1 MVCPRDNATAQPLDE
16 PKFIQGRPMVNGQ
29 PQDCPANPKT
39 GKPWVFYNRTKRCE
53 WDFDPP
59 CGMCEGIGGPIWG
72 DGEDEWRP
80 ARCKPLMKPEEIPK
94 DNLTTPVW
102 PKAFTT
108 TEFSCGNKNALDA
121 CSPKTYNCKN
131 GLFSQAHGG
140 WHLAYRQ
147 RDMSKYPTPAGMDW
161 PLSGL

>member
-1 MVCPRDNATAQPLDE
+1 MFCPQENATVPHDE
-16 PKFIQGRPMVNGQ
+16 PAVKFHATGQ
-29 PQDCPANPKT
+29 PQECPANPET

-94 DNLTTPVW
+94 DNITNPVW

-108 TEFSCGNKNALDA
+108 TEYSCGNKNALDA
-121 CSPKTYNCKN
+121 CSPKTYNCHDPDLKHPLRQN
-131 GLFSQAHGG
+131 HGG
-140 WHLAYRQ
+140 YWLAYRQ
-147 RDMSKYPTPAGMDW
+147 KDMSYY
-161 PLSGL
+161 